1 MEAKSEHFKFQGTI
15 FFSSFIRKKKPF
27 IKLFPEGTLLLMY
40 FEKEKTRAQASATS
54 VEFLNDSAA
63 LASTLR
69 QRSRKRDVVC
79 SGTTSSANP
88 EEKSGA
94 ALAELPPC
102 SRRLVAAC
110 VLTQQEEKSPNQN
123 PTSHQV

>member
-1 MEAKSEHFKFQGTI
+1 
-15 FFSSFIRKKKPF
+15 
-27 IKLFPEGTLLLMY
+27 MY
-40 FEKEKTRAQASATS
+40 FEKEKTRAQGSAAS

-69 QRSRKRDVVC
+69 PRRSRKRDVVC

-123 PTSHQV
+123 PTSLQV